1 MATKVVVVGGGPGGY
16 VAALRASQLG
26 AEVTLVEKQALGGT
40 CLNVGCIPTKAL
52 LYTTEL
58 YRRMQGG
65 VDLGLKA
72 QGLAVDWPALQA
84 RRAAIVK
91 RLVTGVELLLKQA
104 GCRVITGTA
113 RLADGRTVA
122 VTMPDGGETRITA
135 DRIILASGSEPVR
148 LPLPGFDLPDVI
160 LSDQAL
166 TLPEVPE
173 SLLIIGGGVIGVE
186 LASVY
191 QTIGTKCVIIEMLP
205 QILPNLDTE
214 LANGIKAHLN
224 RLGVEIHTRAKVT
237 SFIPDPDGIKVQVV
251 APEGELSFTVSK
263 VLAAVGRRPATR
275 DLGLETA
282 GVATENGRILVN
294 EYLETSVPG
303 IYSVGDA
310 IGGTMLAHVA
320 FAEGTVAAENAL
332 GMARKIDYKTVP
344 SCIYTQPE
352 AASVGLT
359 EEQAKEAG
367 YKVKVGRFPLAAN
380 GKALIEGDEGGFL
393 KIVAD
398 ERYGEVLGVQI
409 LGPRATDLIGEA
421 ALALRLEA
429 TLDELASTIH
439 PHPTVCEAYA
449 EAALA
454 ADNSALHIPRR
465 R

>member
-1 MATKVVVVGGGPGGY
+1 MATKVVVIGGGPGGY

-26 AEVTLVEKQALGGT
+26 AQVTLVEKQALGGT

-52 LYTTEL
+52 LHTTEL
-58 YRRMQGG
+58 YRAVQGG
-65 VDLGLKA
+65 AEIGLKA
-72 QGLAVDWPALQA
+72 EGLAVDWPALQA
-84 RRAAIVK
+84 RRAAVVK
-91 RLVTGVELLLKQA
+91 RLVTGVGLLLKQA
-104 GCRVITGTA
+104 GCRVIAGTA
-113 RLADGRTVA
+113 RLADSRTVA
-122 VTMPDGGETRITA
+122 VALPDGGEARITA
-135 DRIILASGSEPVR
+135 DRIILAAGSEPVR

-160 LSDQAL
+160 LSDDAL
-166 TLPEVPE
+166 ALPEVPE
-173 SLLIIGGGVIGVE
+173 SLLIMGGGVIGVE

-191 QTIGTKCVIIEMLP
+191 QALGTKCIIIEMLP
-205 QILPNLDTE
+205 QILPTLDAE
-214 LANGIKAHLN
+214 LVNGVRAHLT
-224 RLGVEIHTRAKVT
+224 RLGVEIHTGAKVE
-237 SFIPDPDGIKVQVV
+237 SCAP
-251 APEGELSFTVSK
+251 APEGVTVQVAAPAGPLSFTVKK

-275 DLGLETA
+275 DLGLEAA
-282 GVATENGRILVN
+282 GVAAERGRITVN

-303 IYSVGDA
+303 IYAAGDA

-332 GMARKIDYKTVP
+332 GAARKIDYKTVP

-393 KIVAD
+393 KIVAN

-429 TLDELASTIH
+429 TLDELASTVH
-439 PHPTVCEAYA
+439 PHPTVSEAYA

-454 ADNSALHIPRR
+454 ADNLALHIPRR